1 MSLTD
6 QLLSAIS
13 TYGVPAFFAV
23 IAIAAVGVPL
33 PVTFALIAAG
43 SFVAL
48 GEMSLW
54 QVILAGSLGAILG
67 DQLGYVLGRRCGPRI
82 AGWLRRKKGGQRKMD
97 QARAFTERWGALGIF
112 FSRWL
117 VTPLGPWIN
126 FTSGLTNYRRRH
138 FLIRDVIGETLWVVL
153 YVLLGKF
160 FSGSVQALA
169 DVLGSLVWVLVG
181 LIAAAILIWWIVR
194 SFQSGDERQG
204 TLARR
209 AT

>member
-1 MSLTD
+1 MNLTD
-6 QLLSAIS
+6 QLLAAIS
-13 TYGVPAFFAV
+13 TYGLPAFFAV

-54 QVILAGSLGAILG
+54 QVIVVGSLGAIVG
-67 DQLGYVLGRRCGPRI
+67 DQVGYLLGRRCGPRI
-82 AGWLRRKKGGQRKMD
+82 ERWLRKKRNGGKKID
-97 QARAFTERWGALGIF
+97 QAHAFIERWGAMGIF

-117 VTPLGPWIN
+117 ITPLGPWVN
-126 FTSGLTNYRRRH
+126 LTSGMTNYRWRH
-138 FLIRDVIGETLWVVL
+138 FLLWDVVGETLWVVL

-169 DVLGSLVWVLVG
+169 DVLGNLVWVLVG
-181 LIAAAILIWWIVR
+181 LLATIILSWWFVR
-194 SFQSGDERQG
+194 SIQTSNTNQ
-204 TLARR
+204 TPKR
-209 AT
+209 AM